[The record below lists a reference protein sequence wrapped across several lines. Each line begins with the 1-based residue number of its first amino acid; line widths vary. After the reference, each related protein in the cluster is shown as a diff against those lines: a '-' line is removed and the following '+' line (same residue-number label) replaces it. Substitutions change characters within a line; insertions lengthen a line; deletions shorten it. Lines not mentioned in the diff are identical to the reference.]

1 MKQFSIFLGAIFLIA
16 PSCAVIAAAE
26 PDFSKSIGPILAKRC
41 LGCHN
46 ASEAKGELILLHRE
60 GLLKGGESGA
70 VIDAKKPEE
79 SLLLKKVVAGE
90 MPPEEKGKSQALPKE
105 EVEQIRAWIMA
116 GAKWPEGMVLN
127 PFAATTSNRAGLDWW
142 SLQPVK
148 RPVVPVA
155 SVVPGPGGKPPG
167 ENQIDELIHAR
178 LRAKNLEPAP
188 PASPATLL
196 RRLYYDITGL
206 PPSAGEIQAFE
217 SDKTAD
223 AYERQVDRLLASP
236 RFGERWGR
244 YWLDLVR
251 YADTNG
257 YERDAPKPGAWKYR
271 DYVIG
276 AINRDKPYDQFVR
289 EQLAGDELPERS
301 EETVIATGLLRIG
314 TWDDEPNDALEYKY
328 ERLEDLVHVTG
339 SAFLGLTVKCAR
351 CHDHKFDPIP
361 QTDYYR
367 LASAFWAGFIE
378 ARGRELMGGPS
389 KEELGFDV
397 LGWTDRAD
405 IPPLMLLKKGDP
417 HRPVDEVKPATL
429 SFVSSLVT
437 PIIAASGS
445 KTSHRRLAFANW
457 LTNPQ
462 HPLTSR
468 IAVNRLWQNHFGEAL
483 VRSPNNFG
491 FKGELPTHPELLD
504 YLASELKDGNWEM
517 KRLHRK
523 LVCSATYRQ
532 ASIHPKELEYRE
544 KDPANTLWWKAN
556 RRRLDAESLRDTILA
571 TSGQLNLQAGG
582 PGYLPHLNSEALE
595 GLSTKDKAWQSSPP
609 DQQARRSIYIFSK
622 RSLLLPLLTTFD
634 FADTTQPCGQ
644 RDINIVAPQA
654 LALLNNEF
662 THQASEKLA
671 EQIAAKAGGSAKLQ
685 VQEAWSRILGRQPS
699 DAELSAAIS
708 HLQTQQS
715 QFEENAATK
724 AKGAQLALA
733 SLCHVLLNT
742 NELIYVD

>member
-1 MKQFSIFLGAIFLIA
+1 MKPFTILFVSLFVAACCA
-16 PSCAVIAAAE
+16 PLAAAE
-26 PDFSKSIGPILAKRC
+26 PDFAKTIGPILSKRC

-46 ASEAKGELILLHRE
+46 ASEAKGELVLLSRE
-60 GLLKGGESGA
+60 GLLKGGESGT
-70 VIDAKKPEE
+70 VVDAKNPAE
-79 SLLLKKVVAGE
+79 SVLLKKVVAGE
-90 MPPEEKGKSQALPKE
+90 MPPEEMGKSQALPKE
-105 EVEQIRAWIMA
+105 EMELIRAWIMA

-127 PFAATTSNRAGLDWW
+127 PFEVTTSNRAGLDWW

-148 RPVVPVA
+148 RPVVPVD
-155 SVVPGPGGKPPG
+155 SLPG
-167 ENQIDELIHAR
+167 ENSIDSFVQQR
-178 LRAKNLEPAP
+178 LQQKNLEPAP

-196 RRLYYDITGL
+196 RRLYYDLTGL
-206 PPSAGEIQAFE
+206 PPTYEETKAFE
-217 SDKTAD
+217 SNRSPD

-271 DYVIG
+271 DYIIG

-289 EQLAGDELPERS
+289 EQLAGDELPERT

-417 HRPVDEVKPATL
+417 HRPLDEVKPATL
-429 SFVSSLVT
+429 SFVSSLVA
-437 PIIAASGS
+437 PINSAGG
-445 KTSHRRLAFANW
+445 KTSQRRLAFANW
-457 LTNPQ
+457 LTSPQ
-462 HPLTSR
+462 HPLTPR
-468 IAVNRLWQNHFGEAL
+468 VAVNRLWQNHFGEAL

-523 LVCSATYRQ
+523 LLCSATYRQ
-532 ASIHPKELEYRE
+532 ASIHPMELKNRE
-544 KDPANTLWWKAN
+544 KDPANMLWWKAN
-556 RRRLDAESLRDTILA
+556 RRRLDAESLHDTILA
-571 TSGQLNLQAGG
+571 VSTELNLQAGG
-582 PGYLPHLNSEALE
+582 PGYLPHLNSEALV
-595 GLSTKDKAWQSSPP
+595 GLSTKDKAWQSSPA

-634 FADTTQPCGQ
+634 FCDTTQPCAQ

-662 THQASEKLA
+662 THQASERLA
-671 EQIAAKAGGSAKLQ
+671 GQIAAQAGGSAKLQ

-699 DAELSAAIS
+699 DAELSAAAS

-715 QFEENAATK
+715 QFEASAVTK
-724 AKGAQLALA
+724 AKAAQLALA

>member
-1 MKQFSIFLGAIFLIA
+1 MKQFSFLRVSLFVAACCA
-16 PSCAVIAAAE
+16 PLAAAE
-26 PDFSKSIGPILAKRC
+26 PDFAQSIGPILTKRC

-46 ASEAKGELILLHRE
+46 ASEAKGELVLLSRE

-70 VIDAKKPEE
+70 VIDAKQPAE
-79 SLLLKKVVAGE
+79 SLLLRKVASGE
-90 MPPEEKGKSQALPKE
+90 MPPEEKGKSQALPPE
-105 EVEQIRAWIMA
+105 EVEQIRAWILA
-116 GAKWPEGMVLN
+116 GAKWPEGTVLN
-127 PFAATTSNRAGLDWW
+127 PFAVTTSNRAGLDWW

-155 SVVPGPGGKPPG
+155 SLPG
-167 ENQIDELIHAR
+167 ENSIDSFVQER
-178 LRAKNLEPAP
+178 RQQKNLEPAP
-188 PASPATLL
+188 LASPATLL

-206 PPSAGEIQAFE
+206 PPSFEEIKAFE
-217 SDKTAD
+217 SDKAPD
-223 AYERQVDRLLASP
+223 AFERQVDRLLVSP

-289 EQLAGDELPERS
+289 EQLAGDELPERT
-301 EETVIATGLLRIG
+301 EETVVATGLLRIG

-389 KEELGFDV
+389 KEELGLDV
-397 LGWTDRAD
+397 LGWTDRSE

-417 HRPVDEVKPATL
+417 HRPLDEVKPATL
-429 SFVSSLVT
+429 SFVSSLVA
-437 PIIAASGS
+437 PIESVSGS
-445 KTSHRRLAFANW
+445 KTSQRRLAFASW

-468 IAVNRLWQNHFGEAL
+468 VAVNRLWQHHFGEAL
-483 VRSPNNFG
+483 VRTPNNFG

-523 LVCSATYRQ
+523 LLCSAAYRQ
-532 ASIHPKELEYRE
+532 ASVHPRELEYRE

-571 TSGQLNLQAGG
+571 VSGELNLQAGG
-582 PGYLPHLNSEALE
+582 PGYLPHLNSEALV
-595 GLSTKDKAWQSSPP
+595 GLSTKDNAWKSSPP

-634 FADTTQPCGQ
+634 FCDTTQPCAQ

-671 EQIAAKAGGSAKLQ
+671 KAIIASGCGRTSSDTHAE
-685 VQEAWSRILGRQPS
+685 VAWMRVLGREPTGTERS
-699 DAELSAAIS
+699 TISSYIHAER
-708 HLQTQQS
+708 QRY
-715 QFEENAATK
+715 EE
-724 AKGAQLALA
+724 KGIKQERIRELVLM
-733 SLCHVLLNT
+733 SVCHVLLNT

>member
-1 MKQFSIFLGAIFLIA
+1 MKQFSVLLSWLLLVAYGA
-16 PSCAVIAAAE
+16 AVHSAE
-26 PDFSKSIGPILAKRC
+26 PDFAKTIGPILTKRC

-46 ASEAKGELILLHRE
+46 ASEAKGELVLLSRE
-60 GLLKGGESGA
+60 GLLKGGENGA
-70 VIDAKKPEE
+70 VIDTKKLEE
-79 SLLLKKVVAGE
+79 SVLLMKVVAGE
-90 MPPEEKGKSQALPKE
+90 MPPEENGKSQALPKE
-105 EVEQIRAWIMA
+105 EVKRIRAWILA
-116 GAKWPEGMVLN
+116 GAKWPEGLALN
-127 PFAATTSNRAGLDWW
+127 PFEVTTSARGGLDWW

-148 RPVVPVA
+148 RTSIPLDQVQGPKSA
-155 SVVPGPGGKPPG
+155 S
-167 ENQIDELIHAR
+167 ENSVDAFIQKR
-178 LRAKNLEPAP
+178 LREKNLQPAP

-196 RRLYYDITGL
+196 RRLTYDLTGL
-206 PPSAGEIQAFE
+206 PPTFEEIQSFE
-217 SDKTAD
+217 ADKLPDT
-223 AYERQVDRLLASP
+223 YERQVDRLLASP
-236 RFGERWGR
+236 HFGERWGR

-257 YERDAPKPGAWKYR
+257 YERDAAKPGAWKYR

-276 AINRDKPYDQFVR
+276 AINRDKPYDRFVS
-289 EQLAGDELPERS
+289 EQLAGDELADKT

-378 ARGRELMGGPS
+378 PRGRELMGGPS

-405 IPPLMLLKKGDP
+405 VPILRLLKKGDP
-417 HRPVDEVKPATL
+417 HRPVAEVKPATL
-429 SFVSSLVT
+429 SFVSSLVS
-437 PIIAASGS
+437 PIDSVPGQ
-445 KTSHRRLAFANW
+445 KTSQRRLAFAKW
-457 LTNPQ
+457 LTSSQ
-462 HPLTSR
+462 HPLTAR
-468 IAVNRLWQNHFGEAL
+468 VAVNRLWQHHFGQAL

-504 YLASELKDGNWEM
+504 YLASELQDGGWEM

-523 LVCSATYRQ
+523 LLCSATYRQ
-532 ASIHPKELEYRE
+532 ASVHPRELEYRE
-544 KDPANTLWWKAN
+544 LDPANSFWWKAN

-571 TSGQLNLQAGG
+571 TSGELNLQAAG
-582 PGYLPHLNSEALE
+582 PGFYPHLHSEALE
-595 GLSTKDKAWQSSPP
+595 GLSMKDKAWQSSPP

-634 FADTTQPCGQ
+634 FCDTTQPCGQ
-644 RDINIVAPQA
+644 RDVNVVAPQA

-662 THQASEKLA
+662 THRASEKLVD
-671 EQIAAKAGGSAKLQ
+671 EIAAKGGSAPSQ
-685 VQEAWSRILGRQPS
+685 VQWAWRRIVGREPLGS
-699 DAELSAAIS
+699 ELADAIS

-715 QFEENAATK
+715 RFEENAATK
-724 AKGAQLALA
+724 ANAPRLALA

>member
-1 MKQFSIFLGAIFLIA
+1 MKQFFVVLVPFLVLA
-16 PSCAVIAAAE
+16 SRVTVDAAE
-26 PDFSKSIGPILAKRC
+26 PDFAKTIGPILTRRC

-46 ASEAKGELILLHRE
+46 ASEAKGELVLLSQE
-60 GLLKGGESGA
+60 GLLKGGENGV
-70 VIDAKKPEE
+70 VIDTKKLDE
-79 SLLLKKVVAGE
+79 SLLLKKVAAGE
-90 MPPEEKGKSQALPKE
+90 MPPEEKGKSQALPKD
-105 EVEQIRAWIMA
+105 EVEQIRAWVLA
-116 GAKWPEGMVLN
+116 GAKWPDGVVLN
-127 PFAATTSNRAGLDWW
+127 PFEVTTSNRAGLDWW

-148 RPVVPVA
+148 RTSIPLTQIEGA
-155 SVVPGPGGKPPG
+155 KPAC
-167 ENQIDELIHAR
+167 ENQVDSFIQDR
-178 LRAKNLEPAP
+178 LRQKNLEPAP
-188 PASPATLL
+188 PASSATIL
-196 RRLYYDITGL
+196 RRLYYDLTGL
-206 PPSAGEIQAFE
+206 PPTFEKIQAFE
-217 SDKTAD
+217 SDQTPD

-236 RFGERWGR
+236 HFGERWSR

-271 DYVIG
+271 DYVIN
-276 AINRDKPYDQFVR
+276 AINRDKPYDRFVV
-289 EQLAGDELPERS
+289 EQLAGDELADKS

-367 LASAFWAGFIE
+367 LASAFWAGYIE
-378 ARGRELMGGPS
+378 PRGRELMGGPS
-389 KEELGFDV
+389 KDELGFDV
-397 LGWTDRAD
+397 LGWTDRGE

-417 HRPVDEVKPATL
+417 HRPVEEVKPATL
-429 SFVSSLVT
+429 SFVSSLVA
-437 PIIAASGS
+437 PIASAPGKKS
-445 KTSHRRLAFANW
+445 SQRRLAFASW
-457 LTNPQ
+457 LTSPQ
-462 HPLTSR
+462 HPLTAR
-468 IAVNRLWQNHFGEAL
+468 VAVNRLWQHHFGQAP

-532 ASIHPKELEYRE
+532 ASVHPQEMEYRE
-544 KDPANTLWWKAN
+544 KDIANTLWWRAN
-556 RRRLDAESLRDTILA
+556 RRRLDAESLRDTILVV
-571 TSGQLNLQAGG
+571 SGQLNLQAGG
-582 PGYLPHLNSEALE
+582 PGFLPHLNSEALE

-634 FADTTQPCGQ
+634 FCDTTQPCGQ
-644 RDINIVAPQA
+644 RDINVVAPQA

-662 THQASEKLA
+662 THHASEKLA
-671 EQIAAKAGGSAKLQ
+671 ERILQEGKNGSAWK
-685 VQEAWSRILGRQPS
+685 SILGREITPREQVDLIPFLQQQRELFES
-699 DAELSAAIS
+699 NPATKKDAER
-708 HLQTQQS
+708 
-715 QFEENAATK
+715 
-724 AKGAQLALA
+724 LAWA

>member
-1 MKQFSIFLGAIFLIA
+1 MKQFSIFFGSLLFVA
-16 PSCAVIAAAE
+16 SCAAVHSAE
-26 PDFSKSIGPILAKRC
+26 PDFAKTIGPILTKRC

-46 ASEAKGELILLHRE
+46 ASEAKGELVLLSRE
-60 GLLKGGESGA
+60 GLLKGGENGA
-70 VIDAKKPEE
+70 VIDAKKPEA
-79 SLLLKKVVAGE
+79 SVLLKKVAAGE
-90 MPPEEKGKSQALPKE
+90 MPPVENGKSQALPKE
-105 EVEQIRAWIMA
+105 EVELIRAWVLA
-116 GAKWPEGMVLN
+116 GAKWPEGLALN
-127 PFAATTSNRAGLDWW
+127 PFEVTTVARAGLDWW

-148 RPVVPVA
+148 RESVPVA
-155 SVVPGPGGKPPG
+155 QLQDAKPAS
-167 ENQIDELIHAR
+167 ENQIDSFIR
-178 LRAKNLEPAP
+178 VQLRQKNLEPAP

-196 RRLYYDITGL
+196 RRLCYDLTGL
-206 PPSAGEIQAFE
+206 PPTFDEIQSFE
-217 SDKTAD
+217 SDTTPD
-223 AYERQVDRLLASP
+223 AYERQVDRLLASTH
-236 RFGERWGR
+236 FGERWGR

-271 DYVIG
+271 DYVIA
-276 AINRDKPYDQFVR
+276 AINRDKPYDRFVI
-289 EQLAGDELPERS
+289 EQLAGDELADKT
-301 EETVIATGLLRIG
+301 EETVVATGLLRIG

-378 ARGRELMGGPS
+378 PRGRELMGGPS

-429 SFVSSLVT
+429 SFVSSLVS
-437 PIIAASGS
+437 PIASAPGN
-445 KTSHRRLAFANW
+445 KTSQRRLAFAKW
-457 LTNPQ
+457 LTSSR
-462 HPLTSR
+462 HPLTAR
-468 IAVNRLWQNHFGEAL
+468 VAVNRLWQHHFGQAL

-504 YLASELKDGNWEM
+504 YLAAELKDGNWEM

-523 LVCSATYRQ
+523 LLCSATYRQ
-532 ASIHPKELEYRE
+532 ATVHPRELEYRE
-544 KDPANTLWWKAN
+544 QDPANSLWWKAN
-556 RRRLDAESLRDTILA
+556 RRRLDAESLRDSILA
-571 TSGQLNLQAGG
+571 RNGELNLQAGG
-582 PGYLPHLNSEALE
+582 PGFYPHLNSEALE
-595 GLSTKDKAWQSSPP
+595 GLSMKDKAWQSSPQ

-634 FADTTQPCGQ
+634 FCDTTQPCGQ
-644 RDINIVAPQA
+644 RDINVVAPQA

-671 EQIAAKAGGSAKLQ
+671 DEILREAAIGKTSH
-685 VQEAWSRILGRQPS
+685 ESRAWRLILGREPGR
-699 DAELSAAIS
+699 DELSAAKAHRS
-708 HLQTQQS
+708 QQREV
-715 QFEENAATK
+715 FEANPATK
-724 AKGAQLALA
+724 KDAERLALA

>member
-1 MKQFSIFLGAIFLIA
+1 MKQFFLFLVLFLLLASGA
-16 PSCAVIAAAE
+16 AALGAE
-26 PDFSKSIGPILAKRC
+26 PDFAKTIGPILTKRC

-46 ASEAKGELILLHRE
+46 ASEAKGELVLLSRA
-60 GLLKGGESGA
+60 GLLKGGENGA
-70 VIDAKKPEE
+70 VIDAKKLDE
-79 SLLLKKVVAGE
+79 SVLLKKVAAGE
-90 MPPEEKGKSQALPKE
+90 MPPEEKGKSQALPQA
-105 EVEQIRAWIMA
+105 EVEQIRAWVLA
-116 GAKWPEGMVLN
+116 GAKWPEGTVLN
-127 PFAATTSNRAGLDWW
+127 PFEVTTSNRAGLDWW

-148 RPVVPVA
+148 RTSIPLAQVQDA
-155 SVVPGPGGKPPG
+155 KPAN
-167 ENQIDELIHAR
+167 ENQVDAFIQDR
-178 LRAKNLEPAP
+178 LRQKNLELAP
-188 PASPATLL
+188 PASPAKII
-196 RRLYYDITGL
+196 RRLYYDLTGL
-206 PPSAGEIQAFE
+206 PPTFENIQAFE
-217 SDKTAD
+217 SDKAPD
-223 AYERQVDRLLASP
+223 AYERQVDRLLASA
-236 RFGERWGR
+236 RFGERWSR

-276 AINRDKPYDQFVR
+276 AINGDKPYDRFVV
-289 EQLAGDELPERS
+289 EQLAGDELPDKT

-378 ARGRELMGGPS
+378 PRGRELMGGPS

-397 LGWTDRAD
+397 LGWTDRGD

-417 HRPVDEVKPATL
+417 HRPLEEVKPATL

-437 PIIAASGS
+437 PIASAPGN
-445 KTSHRRLAFANW
+445 KTSQRRLAIARW
-457 LTNPQ
+457 LTSPQ
-462 HPLTSR
+462 HPLTAR
-468 IAVNRLWQNHFGEAL
+468 VAVNRLWQHHFGQAL

-523 LVCSATYRQ
+523 LACSATYRQ
-532 ASIHPKELEYRE
+532 ASGHPREMEYRE
-544 KDPANTLWWKAN
+544 KDIANTLWWKAN

-571 TSGQLNLQAGG
+571 ASGQLNLQAGG
-582 PGYLPHLNSEALE
+582 PGFYPHLNSEALE
-595 GLSTKDKAWQSSPP
+595 GLSMKDKAWQSSPP

-622 RSLLLPLLTTFD
+622 RSLLLPLLTMFD
-634 FADTTQPCGQ
+634 FCDTTQPCGQ
-644 RDINIVAPQA
+644 RDVNVVAPQA

-671 EQIAAKAGGSAKLQ
+671 EQVLREPRNENISPWRL
-685 VQEAWSRILGRQPS
+685 ILGRQPGRNEQS
-699 DAELSAAIS
+699 AALAFLTEQRELFESNPATKKDAER
-708 HLQTQQS
+708 
-715 QFEENAATK
+715 
-724 AKGAQLALA
+724 LAWA
-733 SLCHVLLNT
+733 SFCHVLLNT

>member
-1 MKQFSIFLGAIFLIA
+1 MKQFILLLGLLFLVVSSA
-16 PSCAVIAAAE
+16 AVGAAE
-26 PDFSKSIGPILAKRC
+26 PDFAKTIGPILTRRC

-46 ASEAKGELILLHRE
+46 SSEAKGELVLLSRE
-60 GLLKGGESGA
+60 GLLKGGENGA
-70 VIDAKKPEE
+70 VIDAKKLDE
-79 SLLLKKVVAGE
+79 SVLLKKVAAGE

-105 EVEQIRAWIMA
+105 EAEQIRAWVLA
-116 GAKWPEGMVLN
+116 GAKWPEGLALN
-127 PFAATTSNRAGLDWW
+127 PFEVTTSHRAGLDWW

-148 RPVVPVA
+148 KTSIPGAQDSGAKLA
-155 SVVPGPGGKPPG
+155 S
-167 ENQIDELIHAR
+167 ENQVDAFIHER
-178 LRAKNLEPAP
+178 LRQRNLQPAP
-188 PASPATLL
+188 PASPAKLL
-196 RRLYYDITGL
+196 RRIYYDLTGL
-206 PPSAGEIQAFE
+206 PPTFDEIQAFE
-217 SDKTAD
+217 RDPSPD

-236 RFGERWGR
+236 RFGERWSR

-276 AINRDKPYDQFVR
+276 AINRDKPYDRFVV
-289 EQLAGDELPERS
+289 EQLAGDEVADKT

-367 LASAFWAGFIE
+367 LASAFWAGYIE
-378 ARGRELMGGPS
+378 PRGRELMGGPS

-417 HRPVDEVKPATL
+417 HRPLDEVKPATL
-429 SFVSSLVT
+429 SFVSSLVS
-437 PIIAASGS
+437 PIASAPGNKIS
-445 KTSHRRLAFANW
+445 QRRLAIAKW

-462 HPLTSR
+462 HPLTARVS
-468 IAVNRLWQNHFGEAL
+468 VNRLWQHHFGQAL
-483 VRSPNNFG
+483 VRSPNNLG

-504 YLASELKDGNWEM
+504 YLANELMDGNWEM

-532 ASIHPKELEYRE
+532 ASVHPLEMEYRE
-544 KDPANTLWWKAN
+544 KDIANTLWWRAN
-556 RRRLDAESLRDTILA
+556 RRRLDAEALRDTILA
-571 TSGQLNLQAGG
+571 VSGQLNLQAGG
-582 PGYLPHLNSEALE
+582 PGFFPHLNSEALE

-634 FADTTQPCGQ
+634 FCDTTQPCGQ
-644 RDINIVAPQA
+644 RDVNVVAPQA

-671 EQIAAKAGGSAKLQ
+671 EQVLREPGNQNISPWRL
-685 VQEAWSRILGRQPS
+685 ILGRQPGRHEQS
-699 DAELSAAIS
+699 EALAFLAEQRELFDSNPATKKDAERLAWAA
-708 HLQTQQS
+708 
-715 QFEENAATK
+715 F
-724 AKGAQLALA
+724 G
-733 SLCHVLLNT
+733 HVLLNT

>member
-1 MKQFSIFLGAIFLIA
+1 MKQFLILFA
-16 PSCAVIAAAE
+16 SLALVPAFCTPMAAAE
-26 PDFSKSIGPILAKRC
+26 PDFAKTIGPILAKRC

-46 ASEAKGELILLHRE
+46 ASEAKGELVLLSRE

-70 VIDAKKPEE
+70 VVAAKNPAE
-79 SLLLKKVVAGE
+79 SLLLKKIVAGE
-90 MPPEEKGKSQALPKE
+90 MPPEEMGKSQALPKE

-127 PFAATTSNRAGLDWW
+127 PFEVTTSIRAGLDWW

-148 RPVVPVA
+148 RPAVPAA
-155 SVVPGPGGKPPG
+155 SLPG
-167 ENQIDELIHAR
+167 ENSIDSFVQER
-178 LRAKNLEPAP
+178 LRQKRLEPAP

-206 PPSAGEIQAFE
+206 PPSFEEIQTFE
-217 SDKTAD
+217 SEKTPD

-236 RFGERWGR
+236 RFGERWAR

-271 DYVIG
+271 DYIIG

-389 KEELGFDV
+389 KEELGFDI
-397 LGWTDRAD
+397 LGWTDRPE

-417 HRPVDEVKPATL
+417 HRPLDEVKPATL
-429 SFVSSLVT
+429 SFVSSLVA
-437 PIIAASGS
+437 PIAAPSGS
-445 KTSHRRLAFANW
+445 KTSQRRLAFANW
-457 LTNPQ
+457 LTNSQ
-462 HPLTSR
+462 HPLTPR
-468 IAVNRLWQNHFGEAL
+468 IAVNRLWQHHFGEAL

-504 YLASELKDGNWEM
+504 YLASELKDGNWEL

-532 ASIHPKELEYRE
+532 ASIHPKELEFRE
-544 KDPANTLWWKAN
+544 EDPANTLWWKAN

-571 TSGQLNLQAGG
+571 VSSELNLQAGG
-582 PGYLPHLNSEALE
+582 PGYLPHLNSEALV
-595 GLSTKDKAWQSSPP
+595 GLSTKDKAWQSSPA

-634 FADTTQPCGQ
+634 FCDTTQPCAQ

-662 THQASEKLA
+662 THQASERL
-671 EQIAAKAGGSAKLQ
+671 AKAIITSGCLRIGSESHA
-685 VQEAWSRILGRQPS
+685 ESAWRRVLGREPTGPER
-699 DAELSAAIS
+699 DAIS
-708 HLQTQQS
+708 SYIHNERRRY
-715 QFEENAATK
+715 EENGIK
-724 AKGAQLALA
+724 EERIRELVLM
-733 SLCHVLLNT
+733 SVCHVLLNT